1 MVRAKDTVKRES
13 YSVRLDPLLVTELKH
28 IAVDEK
34 KPVSMLIEE
43 GIKLILKTHKGDI
56 ERQKSAKSNKKED
69 K

>member
-13 YSVRLDPLLVTELKH
+13 YSVRLDPLLVIELKH

-43 GIKLILKTHKGDI
+43 GIKLMLKTHKGYI
-56 ERQKSAKSNKKED
+56 GIQKSAKGNKKED

>member
-1 MVRAKDTVKRES
+1 VVKAKDAVKRES

-43 GIKLILKTHKGDI
+43 GIKMMLKTHKGYI
-56 ERQKSAKSNKKED
+56 EIQKSTKSNKKED